1 MNLLVQSG
9 NSICGTVGSQF
20 EIGYTLPGDKSLSH
34 RAALFSALAKGES
47 RIENFLDSGVTR
59 VLLSSLRQLGINWQL
74 QEKTLLVQ
82 GGGLD
87 SFLSNEERLFC
98 GNSATTMRLLAGAL
112 AASGIAVTLDGSPG
126 LRARPMG
133 RIVEPLVAMGVPI
146 HASAQE
152 TAPLQLAFRDRGHPL
167 QAREFFLQQASAQVK
182 TCLLL
187 AALAADGE
195 SVIHEPAASRDHT
208 ERILAS
214 MGVAIQK
221 PDDLTVVL
229 QPPSQPLTPLNI
241 KLPADFSAAAFLIV
255 AALITP
261 DSDLWLLNVGVNPGR
276 IGLVEAI
283 RAMGGKID
291 LHYNKAQAGED
302 VADIHVQSGSLHGV
316 IVQGDLVVRMI
327 DEFPIFAIAAAVA
340 EGQTVVKDAAELRF
354 KESDRIKA
362 IVQQL
367 SQIGMSAVETQDG
380 FIITG
385 RDSINGGRVNCGGD
399 HRLALA
405 LAVTGSI
412 CTENVLIEGAEM
424 MNESFPNFVDL
435 FNSLGG
441 NLDWQA

>member
-1 MNLLVQSG
+1 MNLFVQSG
-9 NSICGTVGSQF
+9 NPIRGTVGNQF
-20 EIGYTLPGDKSLSH
+20 EIGYSLPGDKSLSH
-34 RAALFSALAKGES
+34 RAALFAAMAKGES

-59 VLLSSLRQLGINWQL
+59 VLLSSLRQLGIQWQL
-74 QEKTLLVQ
+74 KEKTLLVQ

-87 SFLSNEERLFC
+87 SFVSNEERLFC
-98 GNSATTMRLLAGAL
+98 GNSATTMRLLAGGL
-112 AASGIAVTLDGSPG
+112 AASGVAVILDGSPG
-126 LRARPMG
+126 LCARPMG
-133 RIVEPLVAMGVPI
+133 RIVEPLKSMGVPI
-146 HASAQE
+146 HASAQG
-152 TAPLQLAFRDRGHPL
+152 TAPLRIDFRDCSHPL

-195 SVIHEPAASRDHT
+195 SIIHEPAASRDHT
-208 ERILAS
+208 ERMLAS

-221 PDDLTVVL
+221 PDNLTVIL
-229 QPPSQPLTPLNI
+229 QPPSQPLIPLNI
-241 KLPADFSAAAFLIV
+241 QLPADFSAAAFLIV

-276 IGLVEAI
+276 LGLVEAI

-291 LHYNKAQAGED
+291 LHLTKTQAGED
-302 VADIHVQSGSLHGV
+302 VADIHVQSSTLHGV

-327 DEFPIFAIAAAVA
+327 DEFPIFAIAAVLA
-340 EGQTVVKDAAELRF
+340 EGQTEVKDAEELRF

-367 SQIGMSAVETQDG
+367 SQIGVIAVETKEG
-380 FIITG
+380 FIISG

-405 LAVTGSI
+405 MAVAGSV
-412 CTENVLIEGAEM
+412 CRETVLIEGAEM

-435 FNSLGG
+435 FNALGG
-441 NLDWQA
+441 NLVWQA